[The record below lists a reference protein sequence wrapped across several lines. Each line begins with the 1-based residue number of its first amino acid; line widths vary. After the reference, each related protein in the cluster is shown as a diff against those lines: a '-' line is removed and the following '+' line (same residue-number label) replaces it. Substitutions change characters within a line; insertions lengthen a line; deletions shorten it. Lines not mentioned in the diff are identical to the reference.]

1 MVNFGYSVGAIRKK
15 SIVKFK
21 KMSVHISN
29 RCIIFTASA
38 KC

>member
-29 RCIIFTASA
+29 RCITYIYS
-38 KC
+38 